1 MDQIFINIITFK
13 ATNKM
18 TMNKSFL
25 LLCSILMTGFSAIGF
40 AQETPTERAPGHLNN
55 NKFKQLYEEFSTP
68 NSYRTASG
76 APGVDYYQQQVNYKM
91 DIELDDKNQKIYGDE
106 TITYINN
113 SPDALE
119 YLWVQLDQNIRKKDA
134 PALEKNGS
142 GMSPLAQPGS
152 FAKDFLESPFD
163 GGFNISEVK
172 DANGRALKHT
182 INMTM
187 MRIDL
192 PQPIKSGESYQFSIK
207 WWYNVNNHV
216 TNRARS
222 GYEYFPED
230 GNRTY
235 VIAQFFPRMAVY
247 NDVEGWQNYQFW
259 GNGEFALNFGN
270 YEVNL
275 TVPADHIVDA
285 TGVLQ
290 NPKDVLT
297 RTEYNRY
304 KEAQNSF
311 DKPVIIVTQEEATAK
326 ESQFSDKKQTW
337 KFIAENVRDFAF
349 TSSRKYIWDMM
360 AVQVGPRKVMAVS
373 LYPKEGNPMW
383 EEYSTQAVAQTL
395 KTYSKFTFNYPYP
408 KAVSVH
414 AKNQGMEYPMICWN
428 YGRPNPDGTYSDRT
442 KFGMISVIIH
452 EVGHNYFPMIVNSDE
467 RQWGWMDEGL
477 DTFMQYL
484 TEQEFGAAYPSA
496 IAPLEKYPSRRGDP
510 SKIVPYMAGNQE
522 FISPIMSNPE
532 NVFQLGPNAY
542 AKPAT
547 ALNILRETVM
557 GHELF
562 DHAFK
567 TYAQRW
573 MFKHPTPEDFFR
585 TMEDASAVD
594 LDWFWR
600 GWFYTTDYV
609 DIGVKSVKRY
619 YVSPK
624 PGAEVDELLKGYG
637 MTINDL
643 PPDMMFMVAEDSADF
658 DPSLANADPMEQSQS
673 LKEYVMDNYS
683 ETERNNME
691 VPKYF
696 YEVEF
701 EKPGG
706 LVMPLIVEYEYADG
720 TKERVNYPVQVWRKN
735 DASVKKVLATNKEL
749 VGIKVDPDAQT
760 ADIDTENNSWPKQES
775 QTDFDKFK
783 EKIKG

>member
-1 MDQIFINIITFK
+1 MRTLAYVQAIVFACITF
-13 ATNKM
+13 
-18 TMNKSFL
+18 SVW
-25 LLCSILMTGFSAIGF
+25 G
-40 AQETPTERAPGHLNN
+40 QEAPAEREGGHINN
-55 NKFKQLYEEFSTP
+55 NKFKQLYEEFATP
-68 NSYRTASG
+68 NRFRTASG
-76 APGVDYYQQQVNYKM
+76 APGVDYYQQQVDYVM
-91 DIELDDKNQKIYGDE
+91 DLELDDKNTRLYGDE
-106 TITYINN
+106 TITYTNN
-113 SPDALE
+113 SPDALS

-142 GMSPLAQPGS
+142 GFQPLAQAS
-152 FAKDFLESPFD
+152 TFVKKYIDEPFD
-163 GGFNISEVK
+163 GGFHIEAVK
-172 DANGRALKHT
+172 GPNGRPLKYT
-182 INMTM
+182 INQTM
-187 MRIDL
+187 MRLEL
-192 PQPIKSGESYQFSIK
+192 PKPILPGGQYSFSIK
-207 WWYNVNNHV
+207 WWYNINNHV

-230 GNRTY
+230 GNRAY

-270 YEVNL
+270 YEVKL
-275 TVPADHIVDA
+275 TVPADHIVEA
-285 TGVLQ
+285 TGQLQ
-290 NPKDVLT
+290 NPKEVLS
-297 RTEYNRY
+297 REEFKRY
-304 KEAQNSF
+304 KAAQNSF
-311 DKPVIIVTQEEATAK
+311 DKPVMIVTQEEATTK
-326 ESQFSDKKQTW
+326 EASFSEKKKTW
-337 KFIAENVRDFAF
+337 HYIANNVRDFAF
-349 TSSRKYIWDMM
+349 ASSRKFIWDMM

-373 LYPKEGNPMW
+373 LYPKEGNPLW
-383 EEYSTQAVAQTL
+383 EAYSTRAVAQTL
-395 KTYSKFTFNYPYP
+395 DTYSRYTFNYPYP

-428 YGRPNPDGTYSDRT
+428 YGRPNEDGTYSDRT

-484 TEQEFGAAYPSA
+484 TEQEFGTNFPDA
-496 IAPLEKYPSRRGDP
+496 IAPLDSYPSRRGAP
-510 SKIVPYMAGNQE
+510 SKIVPYMAGDQS

-562 DHAFK
+562 DYAFK

-600 GWFYTTDYV
+600 GWFYSTDYV
-609 DIGVKSVKRY
+609 DIGVGTVKKY
-619 YVSPK
+619 YVSNQ
-624 PGAEVDELLKGYG
+624 PGKEVNELLEQYG
-637 MTINDL
+637 MTMEDL
-643 PPDMMFMVAEDSADF
+643 PPNMVYMVAEDAESF
-658 DPSLANADPMEQSQS
+658 DPSLAEGNALNNSES
-673 LKEYVMDNYS
+673 LQNYIAENNS
-683 ETERNNME
+683 EIDRSNAKA
-691 VPKYF
+691 PKYL
-696 YEVEF
+696 YEIEF

-706 LVMPLIVEYEYADG
+706 LVMPLIVEYSYADG
-720 TKERVNYPVQVWRKN
+720 SQERVTYPVQVWRKN
-735 DASVKKVLATNKEL
+735 DAAVRKVLATDKEL
-749 VGIKVDPDAQT
+749 VGIKIDPDAET
-760 ADIDTENNSWPKQES
+760 ADIDTTNNSWPKEKAA
-775 QTDFDKFK
+775 TDFEKFK